1 LTLRAGVRI
10 EQASLEGARAFRME
24 VGVRFGTGAAG
35 AAFGVFWE
43 FSAEGDGRFLA
54 GLVRIVM
61 RGGEGTSGIDGKEVF

>member
-1 LTLRAGVRI
+1 VGERI

-24 VGVRFGTGAAG
+24 MGVGVRFGTGAAG
-35 AAFGVFWE
+35 VAFGVFWE

-61 RGGEGTSGIDGKEVF
+61 RGGEGTSGIDGKGVF